1 MSKINYEIAY
11 ENVMI
16 ANKMLEQEIERLK
29 EELKY
34 TIPIVE
40 HNQTIQSNINS
51 YNKLAE
57 YSEELEDRIN
67 KAIEYIEKSKL
78 NPLNTYCKYLYVDY
92 DTGEIEHL
100 DELLD
105 ILKGSSDKE

>member
-1 MSKINYEIAY
+1 MNKEQMKY
-11 ENVMI
+11 V
-16 ANKMLEQEIERLK
+16 ANLISQDLEKDKEIERLQ

-51 YNKLAE
+51 YNKLAK

-67 KAIEYIEKSKL
+67 KA
-78 NPLNTYCKYLYVDY
+78 V
-92 DTGEIEHL
+92 
-100 DELLD
+100 ELLEKYGLVD
-105 ILKGSSDKE
+105 EDGNFNNYLDTIDLKELYEILKGSE